1 MKAYDSK
8 ICRLIQAET
17 LTTDVYDFTLECPE
31 FAEKAVPGQ
40 FAQIR
45 LPGHTLRRPVS
56 ICGID
61 RERGTLRFVFQ
72 IRGQGTAELA
82 RFQEGDGIEVLAPL
96 GNGFPIH
103 RGKRTL
109 LVGGGIGV
117 PPLLGAAAELHENAV
132 AALGFRNRESVILEN
147 DFNAAGAKVSIATD
161 DGSYGFHGLVTELAA
176 EEAFEAVF
184 ACGPL
189 PMLKAVKALAESRG
203 VPCYLSLEERMAC
216 GIGACLGCAV
226 ALLKEQSGDKLLE
239 KQFAADTPLTDD
251 SWYYGHVCKDGPVF
265 DSRKIVL

>member
-1 MKAYDSK
+1 MRAYDSK
-8 ICRLIQAET
+8 NCK
-17 LTTDVYDFTLECPE
+17 LTKVQKLTSDIFDFTLLCPDL
-31 FAEKAVPGQ
+31 AAKAVPGQ

-45 LPGHTLRRPVS
+45 LPGHTLRRPIS

-61 RERGTLRFVFQ
+61 RERGTLRFVFR

-82 RFQEGDGIEVLAPL
+82 AFQEGEEIEILAPL
-96 GNGFPIH
+96 GKGFPVVP
-103 RGKRTL
+103 GKRTL

-117 PPLLGAAAELHENAV
+117 PPLLGAAAELKENAV
-132 AALGFRNRESVILEN
+132 AVLGFRNKDAVILEN
-147 DFNAAGAKVSIATD
+147 DFTSTGAKLKVATD

-176 EEAFEAVF
+176 KEDFDVVM

-189 PMLKAVKALAESRG
+189 PMLKAVSALAADRG

-226 ALLKEQSGDKLLE
+226 PLLNEQGE
-239 KQFAADTPLTDD
+239 Q
-251 SWYYGHVCKDGPVF
+251 YYGHVCKDGPVF
-265 DSRKIVL
+265 DSRKLVL